1 MLAWLRYLTKR
12 AWERSKGEKT
22 GELYV
27 IEEFSK
33 LLMEHV
39 LLRDPA
45 GRYSAKKVKDELR
58 KIQGLLASHNK
69 FETGPESKSFRKTLN
84 KLSRMHLPY
93 SKKGGKVLDEESPSS
108 WRFEIQDSS
117 SQRRLSPDGRY
128 LCVASKEIIAT
139 RLVSVIRNE
148 AGNVSMTLTPPESTR
163 WDEFILGLRY
173 LCATRSSESGYFKVL
188 SLVTTTSGRF
198 SLINNSVLTY
208 L

>member
-1 MLAWLRYLTKR
+1 M
-12 AWERSKGEKT
+12 T
-22 GELYV
+22 GEVYA
-27 IEEFSK
+27 IEQVSK

-39 LLRDPA
+39 LLRDPG
-45 GRYSAKKVKDELR
+45 GRYSTKNGKDELR

-69 FETGPESKSFRKTLN
+69 FETGPESKSLRKTLN

-108 WRFEIQDSS
+108 WCFEIQDSS
-117 SQRRLSPDGRY
+117 SQCRLSPDGRY

-139 RLVSVIRNE
+139 RLVSVVRNE
-148 AGNVSMTLTPPESTR
+148 AGNVSMTLTPPESTQ
-163 WDEFILGLRY
+163 WDEFSLGLRY

-188 SLVTTTSGRF
+188 SQVTTTSRQF
-198 SLINNSVLTY
+198 SLINNNVSTY